1 MSAVMA
7 PPFMVRCETEL
18 QVFFLSI
25 ANILSLSLYPKPQL
39 FPDGGLYVHRSGAT
53 IFAGGLYVTKNGFT
67 VHDGGAL
74 IRSKLNNLSFA
85 LNLKLKGSL
94 VDLRNREVWVL

>member
-1 MSAVMA
+1 
-7 PPFMVRCETEL
+7 
-18 QVFFLSI
+18 
-25 ANILSLSLYPKPQL
+25 
-39 FPDGGLYVHRSGAT
+39 
-53 IFAGGLYVTKNGFT
+53 VTKNGFT

-94 VDLRNREVWVL
+94 IDLQNRAVRVQSHFSNDAKDRLYKINFTLCSIHCR

>member
-1 MSAVMA
+1 LCSK
-7 PPFMVRCETEL
+7 C
-18 QVFFLSI
+18 S
-25 ANILSLSLYPKPQL
+25 SL
-39 FPDGGLYVHRSGAT
+39 DGGLYVHRSGAT
-53 IFAGGLYVTKNGFT
+53 VFAGGLYVTKNGFT

-94 VDLRNREVWVL
+94 IDLQNRAVRTISQISLVSDIIFGKSVWLVFKSI